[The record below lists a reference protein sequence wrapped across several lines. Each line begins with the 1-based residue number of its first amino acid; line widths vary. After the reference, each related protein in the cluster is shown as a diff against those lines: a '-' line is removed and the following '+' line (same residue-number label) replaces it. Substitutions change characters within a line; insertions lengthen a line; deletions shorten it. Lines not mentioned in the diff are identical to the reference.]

1 MTETALQLVCQI
13 RFNFEFQLR
22 RKHISWWKKEEAKQH
37 CLKLSFSS
45 LSWNLIIVCRIKTGD
60 FMQLNALSVGP
71 TYVASAVIQS
81 LAAGIRSVLQYLY
94 NTC

>member
-1 MTETALQLVCQI
+1 M
-13 RFNFEFQLR
+13 
-22 RKHISWWKKEEAKQH
+22 AKQH

-45 LSWNLIIVCRIKTGD
+45 LLWNLIIVCRIKARN

-71 TYVASAVIQS
+71 TYDASAVIQL
-81 LAAGIRSVLQYLY
+81 LAAGQYLY